1 MMSLSGSQLLLHYLC
16 LFLGFVFFL
25 WMVGGWKT
33 SRQQRRHKEKVV
45 CPVCGNR
52 NARGHAWHSLRCR
65 KCGARR
71 PLDAVSAERK

>member
-1 MMSLSGSQLLLHYLC
+1 MISLSGSQLLLLYLC

-25 WMVGGWKT
+25 WMVGGWNT
-33 SRQQRRHKEKVV
+33 SRRQRRHKEKVV

-52 NARGHAWHSLRCR
+52 NPREHVWYSLRCR

-71 PLDAVSAERK
+71 PLDAVSTERK

>member
-1 MMSLSGSQLLLHYLC
+1 MMSLSGSQLLLLYLC

-33 SRQQRRHKEKVV
+33 SCRQRRGSEKVI

-52 NARGHAWHSLRCR
+52 NAREHAWYSLRCR

-71 PLDAVSAERK
+71 PLDAASAEGK

>member
-1 MMSLSGSQLLLHYLC
+1 MMSLSGSQLLLLYLC

-25 WMVGGWKT
+25 WMFGGWKSSLLT
-33 SRQQRRHKEKVV
+33 RRSKEKVV

-52 NARGHAWHSLRCR
+52 NAREHAWHSLRCR

-71 PLDAVSAERK
+71 PLDAASAEGK

>member
-1 MMSLSGSQLLLHYLC
+1 MMSLSGSQLLLLYLC

-25 WMVGGWKT
+25 WMVGGWRT
-33 SRQQRRHKEKVV
+33 VSRQRRCKEKVI

-52 NARGHAWHSLRCR
+52 NAREHAWYSLRCR

-71 PLDAVSAERK
+71 PLDAVSTERK